1 MPIRLSPHR
10 LAPTR
15 ISHCTILLIALN
27 TSSRRQR
34 QKLDASS
41 RSEHQIVAPGVSR
54 GTASHNNPSPLQRA
68 TEAVDHRPSTRLPA
82 HPPRLPGLI
91 LSRLAGVRPA
101 GEILGPTAEGS
112 HGYRPKL
119 TVTDAQ

>member
-27 TSSRRQR
+27 TSSRRQLHT
-34 QKLDASS
+34 LDTSS

-82 HPPRLPGLI
+82 HPPQVTWTNLEPLSRRPTGWRNPGAHGRRISRLPSQI
-91 LSRLAGVRPA
+91 
-101 GEILGPTAEGS
+101 
-112 HGYRPKL
+112 
-119 TVTDAQ
+119 